1 MTSVI
6 NPGMLK
12 WFYEIYTVF
21 GKISD
26 FGILE
31 GQIVEFL
38 TYETLRN
45 NLLNC
50 LSCFGNPN
58 PDNLTLFKVV

>member
-1 MTSVI
+1 
-6 NPGMLK
+6 MLK

-21 GKISD
+21 RQISD

-45 NLLNC
+45 NLLTAC
-50 LSCFGNPN
+50 LALGIQN
-58 PDNLTLFKVV
+58 PDTLTLFKVV